1 MGDVR
6 RLLRRTTAVNCFGER
21 AAIAGLH
28 ALYQRKRIGIEIRS
42 GQAFKSATDGSP
54 KGTRK
59 KKMTAANTHLVIADD
74 HPLFRDALRQA
85 VASVVASAKIDE
97 AGSFEDLTALLERN
111 SDVDLILLDLSMPGI
126 SGFSGLI
133 YLRAQYP
140 AIPVVIVS
148 ASDDGAT
155 IRRSLDFGASGF
167 IPKRFGVETLR
178 DAITK
183 VMEGD
188 VWVPPDTD
196 LTSAADPDMT
206 RLRDRLVTLT
216 PQQVRV
222 LMMLSEGLLNKQI
235 AYELGV
241 SEATIKAHVSA
252 ILQKLGVESRTQAV
266 IAAAKIAGSQWRQS
280 TPSE

>member
-1 MGDVR
+1 
-6 RLLRRTTAVNCFGER
+6 
-21 AAIAGLH
+21 
-28 ALYQRKRIGIEIRS
+28 
-42 GQAFKSATDGSP
+42 
-54 KGTRK
+54 
-59 KKMTAANTHLVIADD
+59 MTAATHLVIADD

-85 VASVVASAKIDE
+85 VASVVPSAKIDE
-97 AGSFEDLTALLERN
+97 AGSFEELTAQLDRD
-111 SDVDLILLDLSMPGI
+111 SDVDLVLLDLTMPGI

-133 YLRAQYP
+133 YLRAQFP

-148 ASDDGAT
+148 ASDDGGT
-155 IRRSLDFGASGF
+155 IRQSLDFGASGF
-167 IPKRFGVETLR
+167 IPKRFGVDTLR
-178 DAITK
+178 DAIMK
-183 VMEGD
+183 VLSGD
-188 VWVPPDTD
+188 VWVPADTD
-196 LTSAADPDMT
+196 LSSQTDPELA

-266 IAAAKIAGSQWRQS
+266 IAAAKIAGGQWRQG
-280 TPSE
+280 TAPQP

>member
-1 MGDVR
+1 
-6 RLLRRTTAVNCFGER
+6 
-21 AAIAGLH
+21 
-28 ALYQRKRIGIEIRS
+28 
-42 GQAFKSATDGSP
+42 
-54 KGTRK
+54 
-59 KKMTAANTHLVIADD
+59 MTAAATHLVIADD

-97 AGSFEDLTALLERN
+97 AGSFEELTALLDLD
-111 SDVDLILLDLSMPGI
+111 SDVDLVLLDLTMPGI

-133 YLRAQYP
+133 YLRAQFP

-148 ASDDGAT
+148 ASDDGGT
-155 IRRSLDFGASGF
+155 IRQSLDFGASGF
-167 IPKRFGVETLR
+167 IPKRFGVDTLR

-183 VMEGD
+183 VLGGD
-188 VWVPPDTD
+188 VWVPADTD
-196 LTSAADPDMT
+196 LSSATDPELM

-266 IAAAKIAGSQWRQS
+266 IAAAKIAGGQWR
-280 TPSE
+280 PAE

>member
-1 MGDVR
+1 M
-6 RLLRRTTAVNCFGER
+6 T
-21 AAIAGLH
+21 AIA
-28 ALYQRKRIGIEIRS
+28 S
-42 GQAFKSATDGSP
+42 
-54 KGTRK
+54 
-59 KKMTAANTHLVIADD
+59 THLIIADD

-85 VASVVASAKIDE
+85 VASVISAAKIDE
-97 AGSFEDLTALLERN
+97 AGSFEDLTALLER
-111 SDVDLILLDLSMPGI
+111 DAEVDLILLDLTMPGI

-148 ASDDGAT
+148 ASDDVET
-155 IRRSLDFGASGF
+155 IRRSVDFGASGF
-167 IPKRFGVETLR
+167 IPKRFGVDTLR
-178 DAITK
+178 DAILK
-183 VMEGD
+183 VMDGD
-188 VWVPPDTD
+188 VWIPSDVD
-196 LTSAADPDMT
+196 LSSVADPEMA

-222 LMMLSEGLLNKQI
+222 LMMLSQGLLNKQI

-266 IAAAKIAGSQWRQS
+266 IAAAKIAGEQWR
-280 TPSE
+280 PSA

>member
-1 MGDVR
+1 MR
-6 RLLRRTTAVNCFGER
+6 FG
-21 AAIAGLH
+21 LP
-28 ALYQRKRIGIEIRS
+28 LP
-42 GQAFKSATDGSP
+42 DGSGRILTTTC
-54 KGTRK
+54 KKESMAVSTR
-59 KKMTAANTHLVIADD
+59 LVIADD

-85 VASVVASAKIDE
+85 VASIMTAAKIEE
-97 AGSFEDLTALLERN
+97 AGSFGDLTALLEQD
-111 SDVDLILLDLSMPGI
+111 SDVDLILLDLTMPGI

-167 IPKRFGVETLR
+167 IPKRFGVDTLR
-178 DAITK
+178 DAIAK
-183 VMEGD
+183 VMAGD

-196 LTSAADPDMT
+196 LSSSADPDMT

-266 IAAAKIAGSQWRQS
+266 IAAAKIAGGQWRQGA
-280 TPSE
+280 PSAQ

>member
-1 MGDVR
+1 
-6 RLLRRTTAVNCFGER
+6 
-21 AAIAGLH
+21 
-28 ALYQRKRIGIEIRS
+28 
-42 GQAFKSATDGSP
+42 
-54 KGTRK
+54 
-59 KKMTAANTHLVIADD
+59 MTAAATHLVIADD

-85 VASVVASAKIDE
+85 VASVVASARIDE
-97 AGSFEDLTALLERN
+97 AGSFEELTALLDQD
-111 SDVDLILLDLSMPGI
+111 SDVDLVLLDLTMPGI

-133 YLRAQYP
+133 YLRAQFP

-148 ASDDGAT
+148 ASDDGGT
-155 IRRSLDFGASGF
+155 IRQSLDFGASGF
-167 IPKRFGVETLR
+167 IPKRFGVDTLR

-183 VMEGD
+183 VLGGD
-188 VWVPPDTD
+188 VWVPADTD
-196 LTSAADPDMT
+196 LSSATDPELV

-266 IAAAKIAGSQWRQS
+266 IAAAKIAGGQWH
-280 TPSE
+280 